1 MGPLSG
7 ALVLS
12 EEAVEHAV
20 TPAWVFGATAFGVLM
35 LLLVITLLI
44 NVDR

>member
-1 MGPLSG
+1 MGPLNA

-12 EEAVEHAV
+12 EGAAEQAV
-20 TPAWVFGATAFGVLM
+20 TPAWVFGAVAFGTLM